1 MESSHYLRSNL
12 VSGLLSEM
20 IIDEQV
26 RQFRKRSLY
35 DEIDLALEKRNR
47 EHFLTLTNE
56 LRTILAYE
64 QSVSG

>member
-1 MESSHYLRSNL
+1 M
-12 VSGLLSEM
+12 SGLLSEM

>member
-12 VSGLLSEM
+12 VAGLLSEM

-56 LRTILAYE
+56 LRAILAYE
-64 QSVSG
+64 QSVTG